1 LNHILVRQIIPSDEE
16 QTPILEDM
24 KDMQITSLNLKRKA
38 TIRLEYLTS
47 LVGEKRPGET
57 TPGCMAPAIRDSE
70 SSLELQSILLEPQSK
85 SIVISSRSLATPG
98 TRDIASHNVIGFMPS
113 IDVNVVGSIIHNT
126 STPTTAPLDHF
137 TDKSPTST
145 QNESAT
151 AKIVPKIENPALSSH
166 ALELELS
173 NLLSSASFQ
182 HTGIKKLPSEETIIR
197 IGNLFAVVG
206 KYR

>member
-1 LNHILVRQIIPSDEE
+1 MNCKRVLNHILVRQIIPSDEE

-85 SIVISSRSLATPG
+85 SIVISSRSLATPE

-126 STPTTAPLDHF
+126 STPTTAPLDHILQ
-137 TDKSPTST
+137 TNRLRLRKMNQQPPRLCRRS
-145 QNESAT
+145 
-151 AKIVPKIENPALSSH
+151 KIRPYPRTNLNSNYPICYPLHLSSTRVSKNCP
-166 ALELELS
+166 LKKS
-173 NLLSSASFQ
+173 SSA
-182 HTGIKKLPSEETIIR
+182 
-197 IGNLFAVVG
+197 
-206 KYR
+206 